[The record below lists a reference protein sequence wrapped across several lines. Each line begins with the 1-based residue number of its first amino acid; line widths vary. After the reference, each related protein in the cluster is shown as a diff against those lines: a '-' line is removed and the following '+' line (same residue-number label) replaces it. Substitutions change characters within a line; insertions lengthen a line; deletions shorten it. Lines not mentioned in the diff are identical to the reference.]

1 MDEIEKLLEQADTP
15 RDRAFLLIM
24 YKIAD
29 KLTDVDNA
37 FHAHRKEYASH
48 REQDK
53 VDRTLFNHKFDA
65 HVADEQALLNKGLGA
80 WMVVTAVLIVILG
93 VGGWYVVRHIL
104 DVAQQQQTVI
114 DRNSNRLTAIE
125 TMIDTHIRNNGGQ
138 K

>member
-29 KLTDVDNA
+29 KLTDLDGA
-37 FHAHRKEYASH
+37 FHNHRKEYAAH

-65 HVADEQALLNKGLGA
+65 HVTEEQALLNKGLGA
-80 WMVVTAVLIVILG
+80 WMVVTGVLIIVLG

-104 DVAQQQQTVI
+104 DVAQQQQSNI
-114 DRNSNRLTAIE
+114 ERNSNRLTAIE
-125 TMIDTHIRNNGGQ
+125 TMVKQHVENGG
-138 K
+138 KP